1 MPGFRYQAY
10 SVEGKLH
17 KGVLEADSARQARA
31 QLRDQGLTP
40 YRVEVIAA
48 NDPAAGARFRPVALS
63 STQVTQ
69 LTRSLA
75 SLLEAGLTVEQAFNA
90 LIEQAE
96 QERVRQ
102 VLAALRGEV
111 LAGNTIAKA
120 LGAFPRL
127 FPELYRTLVAAGES
141 SGRLPQVLGKLADY
155 LEERHQLRARLALS
169 LIYPSIVMAV
179 ALAVVGA
186 LLVYVLPQVVQVF
199 QHAHQQ
205 LPLLTRALIALS
217 GFLRATWI
225 LWIVLAIAAAIAL
238 RFAMKRPAARAAIHR
253 FLWRSPLLGRV
264 LRHLDAARLAATL
277 SILVGSRVPILQSLE
292 AAEGVMTLT
301 PMRAALATAARGV
314 REGMPLARALSA
326 TRAFPPVMV
335 HLIAS
340 GEASGRLDEALER
353 AARQQQHDI
362 ATRLAAFAALFE
374 PAMILAMGGVV
385 LAIVLA
391 ILLPIFQ
398 LNSMVGVR

>member
-1 MPGFRYQAY
+1 MPGFKYQAY

-31 QLRDQGLTP
+31 ALREQGLTP

-48 NDPAAGARFRPVALS
+48 NDPAGGSRLRPVALS
-63 STQVTQ
+63 ATEVTQ
-69 LTRSLA
+69 LTRGLA
-75 SLLEAGLTVEQAFNA
+75 SLLEAGLTVEQALNA

-96 QERVRQ
+96 NERARQ

-111 LAGNTIAKA
+111 IAGNTVAKA
-120 LGAFPRL
+120 LGAFPGV
-127 FPELYRTLVAAGES
+127 FSELYRTLVAAGES
-141 SGRLPQVLGKLADY
+141 SGQLPRVLSKLADY
-155 LEERHQLRARLALS
+155 LEERQQLRARLSLA
-169 LIYPSIVMAV
+169 LIYPAIVLGV

-205 LPLLTRALIALS
+205 LPWLTRALIAFS
-217 GFLRATWI
+217 SFLQATWV
-225 LWIVLAIAAAIAL
+225 LWLVLAAAAALALRIAL
-238 RFAMKRPAARAAIHR
+238 GRAAPRAALHR
-253 FLWRSPLLGRV
+253 FVWRAPVAGRL

-277 SILVGSRVPILQSLE
+277 SILVGSRVPILAALE
-292 AAEGVMTLT
+292 AGTGVMTLT
-301 PMRAALATAARGV
+301 PMREALSAAARGV
-314 REGMPLARALSA
+314 REGMPLARALGA
-326 TRAFPPVMV
+326 TGAFPPVMV

-353 AARQQQHDI
+353 AARQQQNDI
-362 ATRLAAFAALFE
+362 ATRLSAFTAFFE
-374 PAMILAMGGVV
+374 PAMILFMGAMV

-398 LNSMVGVR
+398 LNQLIGR

>member
-31 QLRDQGLTP
+31 ALRDQGLTP

-48 NDPAAGARFRPVALS
+48 NDAAGGSRFRRVSLS
-63 STQVTQ
+63 ATELTQ
-69 LTRSLA
+69 LTRGLS

-96 QERVRQ
+96 NERTRQ

-111 LAGNTIAKA
+111 IAGNTVAKA
-120 LGAFPRL
+120 LAL
-127 FPELYRTLVAAGES
+127 FPDVFSELYRTLVAAGES
-141 SGRLPQVLGKLADY
+141 SGQLPRVLSKLSDY
-155 LEERHQLRARLALS
+155 LEERQQLRAKLSLA
-169 LIYPSIVMAV
+169 LIYPTIVTCV
-179 ALAVVGA
+179 AIAVVGS
-186 LLVYVLPQVVQVF
+186 LLIYVLPQVVQVF

-205 LPLLTRALIALS
+205 LPILTRALIAFS
-217 GFLRATWI
+217 GFLQATWG
-225 LWIVLAIAAAIAL
+225 LWIAVLVAAAVAMRFAL
-238 RFAMKRPAARAAIHR
+238 RRPATRASLHR
-253 FLWRSPLLGRV
+253 FVWRKPAIGRI

-277 SILVGSRVPILQSLE
+277 SILVGSRVPILQALD
-292 AAEGVMTLT
+292 AGTGVMALV
-301 PMRAALATAARGV
+301 PMRDALSTAARGV

-326 TRAFPPVMV
+326 TQAFPPVMV

-340 GEASGRLDEALER
+340 GETSGRLDEALER
-353 AARQQQHDI
+353 AARQQQNDI
-362 ATRLAAFAALFE
+362 ATRLAAFTALFE
-374 PAMILAMGGVV
+374 PAMILLMGGVV
-385 LAIVLA
+385 LTIVLA

-398 LNSMVGVR
+398 LNQLVGR

>member
-31 QLRDQGLTP
+31 SLRDQGLTP

-48 NDPAAGARFRPVALS
+48 NDPAGGARFRPVSLATAEL
-63 STQVTQ
+63 TQ
-69 LTRSLA
+69 LTRGLA

-96 QERVRQ
+96 NERMRQ

-111 LAGNTIAKA
+111 IAGNTIAKA
-120 LGAFPRL
+120 LAAFPGV
-127 FPELYRTLVAAGES
+127 FPELYRTLVAAGET
-141 SGRLPQVLGKLADY
+141 SGQLPRVLSRLADY
-155 LEERHQLRARLALS
+155 LEERQQLRGRLALA
-169 LIYPSIVMAV
+169 LIYPAIVFTV

-186 LLVYVLPQVVQVF
+186 LLIYVVPQVVQVF
-199 QHAHQQ
+199 QHAHQK
-205 LPLLTRALIALS
+205 LPILTQVLIAFS
-217 GFLRATWI
+217 AFLQATWV
-225 LWIVLAIAAAIAL
+225 LWIVLAVVAAAAL
-238 RFAMKRPAARAAIHR
+238 RFALKRPAARAAIHR
-253 FLWRSPLLGRV
+253 SLWRSPVIGKLLRS
-264 LRHLDAARLAATL
+264 LDAARLAATL
-277 SILVGSRVPILQSLE
+277 SILVGSRVPILQALD
-292 AAEGVMTLT
+292 AGTGVMTLT
-301 PMRAALATAARGV
+301 PMRDALALAARGV
-314 REGMPLARALSA
+314 REGMALSRALGA
-326 TRAFPPVMV
+326 THAFPPVMV

-353 AARQQQHDI
+353 AARQQQNDI
-362 ATRLAAFAALFE
+362 AIRLSAFTALFE
-374 PAMILAMGGVV
+374 PAMILFMGAVV

-398 LNSMVGVR
+398 LNQLVGR

>member
-31 QLRDQGLTP
+31 TLRDQGLTP

-48 NDPAAGARFRPVALS
+48 NDPAGGARFRAASVSTAEL
-63 STQVTQ
+63 TQVT
-69 LTRSLA
+69 RGLA

-96 QERVRQ
+96 NERLRQ

-111 LAGNTIAKA
+111 IAGNTIAKA
-120 LGAFPRL
+120 LESFPNV
-127 FPELYRTLVAAGES
+127 FSELYRTLIAAGES
-141 SGRLPQVLGKLADY
+141 SGQLPRVLSKLSDY
-155 LEERHQLRARLALS
+155 LEDRQQLRARLSLA
-169 LIYPSIVMAV
+169 LIYPSIVMGV
-179 ALAVVGA
+179 ALLVVGA

-205 LPLLTRALIALS
+205 LPILTRALIALS
-217 GFLRATWI
+217 VFLQATWG
-225 LWIVLAIAAAIAL
+225 LWVALVIAAAVAL
-238 RFAMKRPAARAAIHR
+238 RAALQRPAMRASIHR
-253 FLWRSPLLGRV
+253 FVWKKPLIGRV
-264 LRHLDAARLAATL
+264 LRHVDSARLAATL
-277 SILVGSRVPILQSLE
+277 SILVGSRVPILQALE
-292 AAEGVMTLT
+292 AGTGVMTLE
-301 PMRAALATAARGV
+301 PMREALTSAARGV
-314 REGMPLARALSA
+314 REGMPLARALGA
-326 TRAFPPVMV
+326 TAAFPPVMV

-340 GEASGRLDEALER
+340 GETSGRLDEALER
-353 AARQQQHDI
+353 AARQQQNDI
-362 ATRLAAFAALFE
+362 AIRLAAFTALFE
-374 PAMILAMGGVV
+374 PAMILFMGAVV

-398 LNSMVGVR
+398 LNSMIGK